1 MNRKEILL
9 EELRNVR
16 TKLLIF
22 SLSGVLF
29 WISSGFISGNKLSS
43 FISIAI
49 AVFYWRKLDDLMEKF
64 KKEIKFFFHNS
75 NGSTCG
81 KVTPSGVKSFC

>member
-29 WISSGFISGNKLSS
+29 WVSSGLISGNKLLS

-49 AVFYWRKLDDLMEKF
+49 AVFYWRKLDDLMEKL
-64 KKEIKFFFHNS
+64 KEE
-75 NGSTCG
+75 
-81 KVTPSGVKSFC
+81 V

>member
-1 MNRKEILL
+1 MNRREILL

-29 WISSGFISGNKLSS
+29 WISSGFMLGNKLFS

-49 AVFYWRKLDDLMEKF
+49 AVFYWRKLDDLMEKL
-64 KKEIKFFFHNS
+64 KGEI
-75 NGSTCG
+75 
-81 KVTPSGVKSFC
+81 